1 MAKNKNKVVDVQGL
15 TTTKSEEIK
24 RVHKAIM
31 GLFKREDSTCK
42 VEDERLPF

>member
-1 MAKNKNKVVDVQGL
+1 MAEKSTNVVDVQGL